1 MNYRGNEQLNSDDS
15 LQHWKYI
22 KRERKNGKWKY
33 YYHDDNYVDAR
44 DKYNDASKAHEEAR
58 SRSRS

>member
-33 YYHDDNYVDAR
+33 YYHDDNNCYRMGCEVID
-44 DKYNDASKAHEEAR
+44 NTF
-58 SRSRS
+58 